1 MIKTFKKL
9 WSIVDIFTDMIV
21 DVVQAISRELRE
33 GANPTEAVDKV
44 KANLEAL
51 LTELQDPATSAER
64 KEAIISS
71 LRK

>member
-1 MIKTFKKL
+1 
-9 WSIVDIFTDMIV
+9 MIV

>member
-33 GANPTEAVDKV
+33 GASPTEAVDKV
-44 KANLEAL
+44 KTNLEAL